1 LLHYLL
7 SGALIVTVNS
17 IRQSKNK
24 KILIPENG
32 WGSMESISDDK
43 SGIGAAQRKTLSR
56 TFLALAWVIEIAAAA
71 VGLTLAL
78 YRLGE
83 GLGIDGILAALPF
96 FAVAIMELTKIPI
109 ATVVYHTAAKRW
121 RIGFT
126 IALALSMV
134 ITFETFAIGF
144 DQYQAQLEK
153 RIKPT
158 LDKIK
163 ELKLQIVSSNTNI
176 AALDNIS
183 KNIGAIDT
191 EYRGRTDAIN
201 NKYDSL
207 VEALEK
213 QKRSIEKKYEG
224 NAIAINEQIKAL
236 RDQLKDKSNQIE
248 TERKTITNELNELR
262 KNNQKEIEELQS
274 EKQIVK
280 NAAIEERSQIR
291 NKAASDYKECEA
303 SHRGSF
309 FGKDCSPIAEREK
322 NELGASRTNEKG
334 AIGSLDNQISR
345 LRNLGTT
352 LGSQDEER
360 EGSIRG
366 KHADRIKSLEIEK
379 NNINEKIA
387 TKISEL
393 GRLSGKFSVSDK
405 KAIAGLTNRI
415 NINNKARKNE
425 LNEAKKIADQRR
437 SQADLAKKDSIKTTR
452 TSNDLRKKLVKPCAD
467 LNEKVSENQVYRLA
481 VQFFGVDDA
490 CDLTQ
495 EQLTLTQWLWF
506 GSLAMV
512 TSALGTTLAFA
523 GLVIRYPPSTPK
535 REGRK
540 GAVRGIFRRINYALA
555 LLHRRLRKPKIK
567 EVTVEK
573 EVIKEVVQ
581 EVPVDRVVEKTVEV
595 TKEVPVEKVVYRDVP
610 REIVKKELIHVPLF
624 TQDPKAVTKSE

>member
-1 LLHYLL
+1 
-7 SGALIVTVNS
+7 
-17 IRQSKNK
+17 
-24 KILIPENG
+24 
-32 WGSMESISDDK
+32 MESIGDDK

-126 IALALSMV
+126 VALALSMV

-163 ELKLQIVSSNTNI
+163 ELKLQIDSSKTNV
-176 AALDNIS
+176 AALDNLS
-183 KNIGAIDT
+183 KNIGVIDID
-191 EYRGRTDAIN
+191 YRGRTDAIN
-201 NKYDSL
+201 SKYDSL
-207 VEALEK
+207 VQALEN
-213 QKRSIEKKYEG
+213 QIGSIQKKYEG
-224 NAIAINEQIKAL
+224 NAIAIRGEIKAL
-236 RDQLKDKSNQIE
+236 QNQLKDLNDRIRSGRKTLSNELSLLRKSNQ
-248 TERKTITNELNELR
+248 NEIDDL
-262 KNNQKEIEELQS
+262 QKE
-274 EKQIVK
+274 KQDVK
-280 NAAIEERSQIR
+280 KAALAERSQIR
-291 NKAASDYKECEA
+291 GKSASDNKECEA

-309 FGKDCSPIAEREK
+309 FGRDCSHISEREE
-322 NELGASRTNEKG
+322 NELRTSRTNEKRTIDG
-334 AIGSLDNQISR
+334 LDNQIKR
-345 LRNLGTT
+345 LRNQGTT
-352 LGSQDEER
+352 PGNHGEDKENSLR
-360 EGSIRG
+360 E
-366 KHADRIKSLEIEK
+366 KHANRTKSLEIEK
-379 NNINEKIA
+379 NKINQRIAEKN
-387 TKISEL
+387 TEL
-393 GRLSGKFSVSDK
+393 GRLSGKFSLSDK
-405 KAIAGLTNRI
+405 KALGGLNNRI
-415 NINNKARKNE
+415 NKNNKARQKE
-425 LNEAKKIADQRR
+425 LTEAKKVADQRR
-437 SQADLAKKDSIKTTR
+437 SQADLAKKDSVKAIR
-452 TSNDLRKKLVKPCAD
+452 SSNEFRKKLVAPCAE

-481 VQFFGVDDA
+481 VQFFDVDDA

-495 EQLTLTQWLWF
+495 EQLTRTQWLWF
-506 GSLAMV
+506 GSLALV

-523 GLVIRYPPSTPK
+523 GLVIRYPPSLPE
-535 REGRK
+535 RRGQK
-540 GAVRGIFRRINYALA
+540 GSVRGIFRRINYALA
-555 LLHRRLRKPKIK
+555 LLHRRLRRPIIK
-567 EVTVEK
+567 EVPVEK

-610 REIVKKELIHVPLF
+610 REIVKKELVHVPLF